1 MSYAGFIIRL
11 YTRKFPCYIFLF
23 YNVKALLFSFE
34 STVTIL
40 TILKYFNFL
49 E

>member
-34 STVTIL
+34 STVTM
-40 TILKYFNFL
+40 LKYFNFL